1 MLHRSWCVLPS
12 DDASTLGLLVT
23 IPGMGVR
30 QILGS
35 RPSEQLAAYLV
46 EANQHRTTHGVRAA
60 VVGIAWHW
68 GVALKSKQVMQA
80 GATLCFFPCPDILG
94 RRELGLGPETHL
106 RKLVAGRVS

>member
-68 GVALKSKQVMQA
+68 GVAPKVQTS
-80 GATLCFFPCPDILG
+80 D
-94 RRELGLGPETHL
+94 
-106 RKLVAGRVS
+106 AGRCHPMLFSVPRYFGPARTWSGPRNSSP